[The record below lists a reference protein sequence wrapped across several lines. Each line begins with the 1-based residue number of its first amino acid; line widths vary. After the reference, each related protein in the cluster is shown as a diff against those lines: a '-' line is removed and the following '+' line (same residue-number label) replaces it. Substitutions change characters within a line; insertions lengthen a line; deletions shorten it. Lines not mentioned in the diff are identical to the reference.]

1 LLRVIGRFE
10 LPGVDCIAQPEIFN
24 LGKGLVK
31 PYNREFSVD
40 IRCTVWERRYSWLGT
55 EDIVKESSV

>member
-1 LLRVIGRFE
+1 MLQVTGRFE
-10 LPGVDCIAQPEIFN
+10 LPGVDCISQPEIFN

-31 PYNREFSVD
+31 PCNREFSVN
-40 IRCTVWERRYSWLGT
+40 IRSTVWERRYSWLGT